1 MKEEENERGKK
12 RSFELEM
19 EACEPKGSKREE
31 MRRKKE
37 KKKRRIKKQRERN
50 LNKREKTTT
59 SLACHYLCYHNIFS
73 FI

>member
-12 RSFELEM
+12 RSFELEI

-37 KKKRRIKKQRERN
+37 KKKKDKKT
-50 LNKREKTTT
+50 KREK
-59 SLACHYLCYHNIFS
+59 LKQERENHNITS
-73 FI
+73 MPLSLLP